1 MTSDQT
7 GDVGLNL
14 LLCDADER
22 KESLRNEIARDSLST
37 QQSADQR
44 AKPEYLK
51 NAGGDKNSLE
61 DQGWAVII
69 PEGDEGKRLLDLV
82 DPLIQ
87 KRKEE
92 LGSWGPLRIYEA
104 PAKCSG
110 EEAIAWRKR
119 VFATGQTTDDEI
131 PLYQLILGNLDQVAL
146 SIQQVQSSD
155 GYVGRLAF
163 DKEDD
168 YRAYVEKLLRDE
180 DADPPTQAG
189 RSLFF
194 TVHDGTRAT
203 RSGYDSLVTPG
214 MQLAQRKVMERKLP
228 ARQLL
233 DLGDKTIPTRD
244 ELLAQVS
251 ESDPTV
257 LFTLSHGAGAPGSGW
272 KSAERQRREQGA
284 MSFGSD
290 GLLYGS
296 DIADKTFLP
305 GGVWFMLACYGAG
318 TPDRSAYKHWL
329 EALSQL
335 GQYRDSAATVLKGL
349 VVEGGRPFVAALP
362 QAALSN
368 PNGPLAFVGHV
379 DLAWTYSFRE
389 FDAESA
395 VNRPGKFVQ
404 LVNYALAGNRC
415 GMMMEPI
422 ARAVDATNEELT
434 MLYDGEAQRGS
445 IDPNKQAK
453 RAHRWMLRNDLGAY
467 ILLGDPAARLRV
479 APKKAYET
487 AAKTGGDKRTTAA
500 GASK

>member
-1 MTSDQT
+1 MSVSSSDE
-7 GDVGLNL
+7 VGLNL
-14 LLCDADER
+14 LLCDAEER
-22 KESLRNEIARDSLST
+22 TESLKAELARDTLSA
-37 QQSADQR
+37 QQNADQR
-44 AKPEYLK
+44 PKPESLK
-51 NAGGDKNSLE
+51 NAGGDRNSLE

-69 PEGDEGKRLLDLV
+69 PEGDAGKRLLELV

-87 KRKEE
+87 RRKEQM
-92 LGSWGPLRIYEA
+92 GSWGQMKIYQA
-104 PAKCSG
+104 PAKCNA
-110 EEAIAWRKR
+110 EEAIAWRKK

-146 SIQQVQSSD
+146 SIQQAQSSD

-168 YRAYVEKLLRDE
+168 YRAYVEKLLRAE

-189 RSLFF
+189 RTLFF

-203 RSGYDSLVTPG
+203 RSGYESLITPG

-228 ARQLL
+228 AKQLL
-233 DLGDKTIPTRD
+233 ELGDKTIPTRE
-244 ELLAQVS
+244 ELLELAAA
-251 ESDPTV
+251 SDPTV

-318 TPDRSAYKHWL
+318 TPQNSAYKHWL
-329 EALSQL
+329 AALGQL

-349 VVEGGRPFVAALP
+349 VVDGGRPFIAALP
-362 QAALSN
+362 QAALAN

-404 LVNYALAGNRC
+404 LINYALAGNRC
-415 GMMMEPI
+415 GLMMEPI
-422 ARAVDATNEELT
+422 SRAVDATNEELT
-434 MLYDGEAQRGS
+434 TLYDGEAASGS
-445 IDPNKQAK
+445 IDANRQAK

-479 APKKAYET
+479 APKKAYD
-487 AAKTGGDKRTTAA
+487 TGTKQNVDKRSAIL
-500 GASK
+500 GGSQ